1 MESDGEIFRGLICIY
16 RGKGEDGRE
25 GRLNRES
32 SSVKREYRGWGCPL
46 V

>member
-1 MESDGEIFRGLICIY
+1 MYIY

-32 SSVKREYRGWGCPL
+32 SSVKREYRG
-46 V
+46 